1 MIDDSKSEFLLQ
13 FESALDANED
23 MLLEGYENNPEV
35 SLTIA
40 LNLVQM
46 RQGLKAIKDVVF
58 MMDTEDEQH
67 VRDLARTGVF
77 SLEDLAYQYQV
88 DVGRIREIIGL
99 GKDEELEFCKK
110 EEWKHSLETV
120 ITKEEMDKARQEI
133 LAEAK
138 NGF

>member
-46 RQGLKAIKDVVF
+46 RQGLKAIK
-58 MMDTEDEQH
+58 H
-67 VRDLARTGVF
+67 VA
-77 SLEDLAYQYQV
+77 
-88 DVGRIREIIGL
+88 
-99 GKDEELEFCKK
+99 
-110 EEWKHSLETV
+110 
-120 ITKEEMDKARQEI
+120 
-133 LAEAK
+133 
-138 NGF
+138 